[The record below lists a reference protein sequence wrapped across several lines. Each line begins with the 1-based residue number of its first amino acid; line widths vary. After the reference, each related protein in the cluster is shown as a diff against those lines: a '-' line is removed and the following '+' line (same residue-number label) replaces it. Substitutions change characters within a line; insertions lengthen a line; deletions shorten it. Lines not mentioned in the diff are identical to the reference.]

1 MSLYPSLEDM
11 KVDHMLKAQ
20 AQSVPSQQHV
30 ESAQEALPY
39 PVQPSLAPALLDKY
53 SSLYPA
59 LDEYM
64 GLSLSPE
71 AMAEHMP
78 NAVDLLPP
86 RQVAIPNAS
95 SSQMVAPISGS
106 SLGLK
111 RAEITHGIRE
121 VTLCK
126 DNNGKIGLRLHSV
139 NKGVFVALVN
149 AGSPAALA
157 GLRFGD
163 QILMI
168 NDEVVAGYS
177 MDKVHG
183 LLKKS
188 PPEKITMAVRDRPF
202 ERTVTVHK
210 DSTGHVGFAFKNGKI
225 IAIVKD
231 SSAARNGLLTEHHLL
246 EVNGQ
251 NVVGLKDSEITRI
264 IEGGGNVITV
274 TIMPSYIHDHVMKSM
289 ASGLKKLMDHTIPDV

>member
-11 KVDHMLKAQ
+11 KADHMLKAQ
-20 AQSVPSQQHV
+20 AQSVQHV
-30 ESAQEALPY
+30 ERGQEALPY
-39 PVQPSLAPALLDKY
+39 PVQPSSVSAPIDKY
-53 SSLYPA
+53 SSLYPT

-64 GLSLSPE
+64 GLSLNPE
-71 AMAEHMP
+71 AIAEYMPHAVDILPPGQVATP
-78 NAVDLLPP
+78 NA
-86 RQVAIPNAS
+86 

-111 RAEITHGIRE
+111 RAQITHGIRE

-126 DNNGKIGLRLHSV
+126 DKNGKIGLRLHSV

-149 AGSPAALA
+149 AGTPASLA

-168 NDEVVAGYS
+168 NDEVVAGYN

-202 ERTVTVHK
+202 ERTITVHK

-274 TIMPSYIHDHVMKSM
+274 TIMPSYIYDHIMKSM